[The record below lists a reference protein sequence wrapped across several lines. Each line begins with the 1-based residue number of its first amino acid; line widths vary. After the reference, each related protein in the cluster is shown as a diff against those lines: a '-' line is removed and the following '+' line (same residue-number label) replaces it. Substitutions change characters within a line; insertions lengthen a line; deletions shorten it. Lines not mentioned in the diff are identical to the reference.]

1 MLALARARAPLSRA
15 VGDDGRRRTEPVD
28 GELSEGGKEDAWRL
42 VRRVLIWIARHSRH
56 AEACTNVVPICELDR
71 GERGGVRTALFLP
84 GLNVKVSR
92 CLWRHRAICSA
103 TRSIH
108 PTPEKHGSQEV
119 EVCVVRTDGVD
130 RRVMLV
136 TSWRGNLHRSDNVR
150 HAPLQLQGG
159 VLAKNLEAA
168 GRGLRSGVWKARI
181 GKGARAR
188 VPVGFIWGCDAAIVV
203 IRVGKVLFACR
214 RRRPAST
221 SRAPALLAA
230 LSYFGRG
237 VATSFFTA
245 ASVSTPPRSPADPST
260 PMARDRD
267 QSHRR

>member
-56 AEACTNVVPICELDR
+56 TEACTNVVPICELDR

-188 VPVGFIWGCDAAIVV
+188 VPVGFIWGCDAAIAEPTITPLAKERVPSPPLVQELVV
-203 IRVGKVLFACR
+203 IRVGKVLHVADVVR
-214 RRRPAST
+214 HR
-221 SRAPALLAA
+221 LLARQ
-230 LSYFGRG
+230 LS
-237 VATSFFTA
+237 
-245 ASVSTPPRSPADPST
+245 
-260 PMARDRD
+260 
-267 QSHRR
+267 